1 MAVTRISW
9 LMRIDSDPP
18 GYLWTGHGPLETPG
32 DAVDPAGATWLGA
45 GHLVAIPALRALI
58 NGVAERVSFTLSG
71 ASDETLRLATDDKD
85 TIKRA
90 EVRIGHVLF
99 DADWQLT
106 GPITWEWLGVADAV
120 RVESRHA
127 DDGRTRSIIL
137 MVGGADTSRAN
148 PRFNYWTDAS
158 QRLRSPSDA
167 FCDHVAM
174 ISNGV
179 TRRFGAK

>member
-18 GYLWTGHGPLETPG
+18 CYLWTGLGPLETPG

-45 GHLVAIPALRALI
+45 GHLVSIPALRALI

-71 ASDETLRLATDDKD
+71 VSVETLRLAREDKA
-85 TIKRA
+85 TVKGA
-90 EVRIGHVLF
+90 ATRIGHVTF
-99 DADWQLT
+99 DEDWQLT
-106 GPITWEWLGVADAV
+106 GPITWEWLGIADAL

-127 DDGRTRSIIL
+127 DDDRTRSIIL
-137 MVGGADTSRAN
+137 LVGGADTSRAN

-158 QRLRSPSDA
+158 QRLRSPTDA